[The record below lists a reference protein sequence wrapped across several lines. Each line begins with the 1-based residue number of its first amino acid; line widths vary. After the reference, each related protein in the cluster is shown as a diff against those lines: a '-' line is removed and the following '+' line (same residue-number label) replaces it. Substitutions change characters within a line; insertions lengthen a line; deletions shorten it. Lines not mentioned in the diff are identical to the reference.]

1 MKIKVGIVIVAVVA
15 FMFFGKDISHNVI
28 KVDADIRKIAQDKVI
43 IIQKL
48 YNQNEVD
55 KIYSDTSSE
64 FKKAT
69 SEEVFIS
76 IMKEKKQIFG
86 KLNKIDLL
94 ASNVI
99 NHNVVVLTYRSTYE
113 HYSLIE
119 AFEFT
124 KENKGELYL
133 SVFYAD
139 EEGKLGEVIKL

>member
-113 HYSLIE
+113 YYSLIE

>member
-1 MKIKVGIVIVAVVA
+1 
-15 FMFFGKDISHNVI
+15 
-28 KVDADIRKIAQDKVI
+28 
-43 IIQKL
+43 
-48 YNQNEVD
+48 
-55 KIYSDTSSE
+55 
-64 FKKAT
+64 
-69 SEEVFIS
+69 
-76 IMKEKKQIFG
+76 MKEKKQIFG

-119 AFEFT
+119 EFEFT

>member
-1 MKIKVGIVIVAVVA
+1 MKIKVGIVIVAAVA

-119 AFEFT
+119 EFEFT

>member
-15 FMFFGKDISHNVI
+15 FMFLGKDISHNVI

-99 NHNVVVLTYRSTYE
+99 NHNVVVLTCRSTYE

-119 AFEFT
+119 EFEFT

>member
-15 FMFFGKDISHNVI
+15 FMFLGKDISHNVI

-76 IMKEKKQIFG
+76 IMKEK
-86 KLNKIDLL
+86 NRYL

-99 NHNVVVLTYRSTYE
+99 NHNVVVLTCRSTYE

-119 AFEFT
+119 EFEFT

>member
-48 YNQNEVD
+48 YNQNEVN

-69 SEEVFIS
+69 SEEVFMS
-76 IMKEKKQIFG
+76 IMEEKKQIFG

-99 NHNVVVLTYRSTYE
+99 NHNVVVLTCRSTYE

-119 AFEFT
+119 EFEFT

>member
-119 AFEFT
+119 SFEFT

>member
-28 KVDADIRKIAQDKVI
+28 KADADIRKIAQDKVV

-69 SEEVFIS
+69 SEDVFIT
-76 IMKEKKQIFG
+76 IMKEKKQVFG
-86 KLNKIDLL
+86 MLNKIDLL

-119 AFEFT
+119 EFEFT
-124 KENKGELYL
+124 KENKGDLYL
-133 SVFYAD
+133 SAFYAD
-139 EEGKLGEVIKL
+139 EGGKLGEVIKL

>member
-15 FMFFGKDISHNVI
+15 FMFLGKDISHNVI

>member
-119 AFEFT
+119 EFEFT

>member
-1 MKIKVGIVIVAVVA
+1 MKIKVGIVIVVVVA

-69 SEEVFIS
+69 SEEVFMS

-119 AFEFT
+119 EFEFT

>member
-48 YNQNEVD
+48 YNQNEVE

-69 SEEVFIS
+69 SEEVFMS

-119 AFEFT
+119 EFEFT

>member
-15 FMFFGKDISHNVI
+15 FMFLGKDISHNVI

-119 AFEFT
+119 EFEFT